1 MKLTKSDR
9 EAFVRAV
16 IDDVPTVDYQEQA
29 ETLVRSVALSTF
41 PEDLRPMVT
50 KYPDYF
56 ESQYVY
62 LPGQLQN
69 RYFKINRSCAS
80 GFFKEKFPEIWEQLS
95 ALAKQ
100 IEEQNEQVRTL
111 RHQLSGV
118 IESCSTLKQAKER
131 LPEFEKYLPKE
142 RNGVTVAN
150 LPAISN
156 LVTDL
161 TAAGWP
167 KDREVAP

>member
-16 IDDVPTVDYQEQA
+16 INDVPTVDYQEQA
-29 ETLVRSVALSTF
+29 EKLVRSMALSTF

-56 ESQYVY
+56 ENHYVH

-69 RYFKINRSCAS
+69 RYFKINKFYSHKS
-80 GFFKEKFPEIWEQLS
+80 FQEKFPEIWEQLET
-95 ALAKQ
+95 LA
-100 IEEQNEQVRTL
+100 EQLKEQGDRVATL
-111 RHQLSGV
+111 RQQLSGV

-131 LPEFEKYLPKE
+131 LPEFEKYLPQE
-142 RNGVTVAN
+142 RNGVAVAN

-161 TAAGWP
+161 KAVGWP
-167 KDREVAP
+167 KDQGATA

>member
-56 ESQYVY
+56 EDHYVW

-69 RYFKINRSCAS
+69 RYFKIDKSCAYEL
-80 GFFKEKFPEIWEQLS
+80 FKGKFPEIWKQLS

-100 IEEQNEQVRTL
+100 LEEQNERVRTL
-111 RHQLSGV
+111 RQQLSGV

-131 LPEFEKYLPKE
+131 LPEFEKYLPQE
-142 RNGVTVAN
+142 RNGVAVAN

-161 TAAGWP
+161 MAAGWP
-167 KDREVAP
+167 KSKGGAA